1 MTDSAVTEENHYGI
15 NIKKLLE
22 GICLAITGGID
33 YSSDSESTSVDMLCR
48 DLQRMIIEEAQ
59 AAGIKSKNGKKLDYQ
74 AAFALFDDD
83 GTGTITAD
91 EFQHM
96 MVRLQLVD
104 LLPEGQLAKVVAKFD
119 TQGKGYISYDDFEAF
134 AESGQFAG
142 IMLDLDEEEDD
153 EDFCMS
159 SNTPPV
165 AITKNSDMDWLAWF
179 LYKEAYKID
188 AVDPESVIN
197 ELEAVCTESEVLD
210 NQGAVTKKELWTIL
224 FELKLK
230 GNMSHRQFEAA
241 IDHITCEPD
250 DRGNGEELVDYESL
264 CRYVIRMGRAYNSLV
279 QEQKKG
285 VESKYAKLK
294 EMLLKELTSMVSH
307 GTEKADKFN
316 SRKDGMFSM
325 EHGKS
330 FGTSNFRYEKV
341 FRRLDDD
348 GDGRINCREFK
359 NGLRRLRISN
369 EKAWSLKLVRKLF
382 DECDDNGD
390 GLLDLREFS
399 RMINN
404 WINGNPNDTDAAT
417 KNMVANLRLD
427 DDDNA
432 DDDGIFK
439 KERVIYDSE
448 LFQKITS
455 TLMDVVPAG
464 NSSGQSHVE
473 SVKHAVRK
481 FFSRSDPEN
490 TGVVSE
496 ERFRA
501 FCRRSS
507 LQEKLSTSEMRAL
520 LDKLRKKNRRS
531 RIRSSSTNGFVI
543 DYERFLH
550 QISKN
555 GESVPHSHAEAAL
568 TRLQD
573 AAVESAAAGRPFIG
587 LCSLVDPKLTGTIS
601 AEELL
606 MTVKMM
612 GITMTA
618 DELRAIQELLP
629 PSAVGKDGSF
639 DYRELYW
646 TIQHHTPPTGGL
658 RGDFTKTFDFGAR
671 TLSPGTPMEG
681 YSMKKSYKESPRD
694 LDYGGGPLSTP
705 MGTMVATPMRGG
717 DTINST
723 LYRSSQ
729 KLGHTFADRDRD
741 PRYST
746 NAGDVGMRPGSRTMA
761 SSAAYE
767 RQIEILGERSKLAVE
782 EKSREWGSP
791 FSLRKQFEVY
801 DSDMNGLV
809 SMRTFQSTLDEL
821 GVLLSA
827 TELHA
832 VQSYFGRPEDSM
844 IDYHAFCTTFF
855 DNNVR
860 NLTKSNTYSNSRQ
873 HPDGDRKGDRNSL
886 YHDRDHLPPPS
897 RITDT
902 LRKLKSDGKDPRDIF
917 EAYDL
922 DQTGMVDVKD
932 FRRVVSQ
939 LQLLQTEHQMRNAE
953 ETYASLSDRYLICYE
968 DFCRALETNAASE
981 FGGHEYGAT
990 RRSLERSGVG
1000 TRLRT
1005 VLGDGYDGMRRSN
1018 DDTFGESRKH
1028 GGFDDRPRGLDYD
1041 QHTPRDRFSDTRD
1054 RTLDR
1059 NFVSS
1064 YDKGSLLPP
1073 KPSDSV
1079 ARFQPRN
1086 SDSFNISS
1094 SFDSGR

>member
-1 MTDSAVTEENHYGI
+1 VPNLEEWVCLACMTDSAVTEENHYGI
-15 NIKKLLE
+15 NIKNLLE

-33 YSSDSESTSVDMLCR
+33 YTSDEESTSVDMLCR
-48 DLQRMIIEEAQ
+48 DLQRMIVEEAQ
-59 AAGIKSKNGKKLDYQ
+59 AAGSRTKTGRKMDYQ

-83 GTGTITAD
+83 GTGTITSD

-104 LLPEGQLAKVVAKFD
+104 MLPEGQLAQVVAKFD

-134 AESGQFAG
+134 AESGMFSG
-142 IMLDLDEEEDD
+142 IMQSMDDEEED
-153 EDFCMS
+153 EDFGMS

-188 AVDPESVIN
+188 AMDPESVIN
-197 ELEAVCTESEVLD
+197 ELEALCTESEALD
-210 NQGAVTKKELWTIL
+210 NQGAVTKKELWTLL

-241 IDHITCEPD
+241 IDHITCEPED
-250 DRGNGEELVDYESL
+250 KNSRGGGEELVDYESL

-279 QEQKKG
+279 QDQKKE
-285 VESKYAKLK
+285 VESKYAQLK
-294 EMLLKELTSMVSH
+294 NLLLKELTSMVSH
-307 GTEKADKFN
+307 GTEKANKFD
-316 SRKDGMFSM
+316 SRKEGLFST
-325 EHGKS
+325 EHGKG
-330 FGTSNFRYEKV
+330 FGSSNFRYEKV
-341 FRRLDDD
+341 FKRLDDD

-369 EKAWSLKLVRKLF
+369 EKAWSLKLIRKLF
-382 DECDDNGD
+382 DDCDNDGD

-399 RMINN
+399 TMINN
-404 WINGNPNDTDAAT
+404 WINGNPNQTDAAT
-417 KNMVANLRLD
+417 KQLVSNLRLD
-427 DDDNA
+427 DENDH

-439 KERVIYDSE
+439 RERVIYDSE

-464 NSSGQSHVE
+464 NSSGHAHIE
-473 SVKHAVRK
+473 AVKHAVRK

-507 LQEKLSTSEMRAL
+507 LQERLSTSEMRAL

-531 RIRSSSTNGFVI
+531 RIRSSSSSGYVI

-555 GESVPHSHAEAAL
+555 GESVPHSHAESAL

-573 AAVESAAAGRPFIG
+573 AATESAAAGRPFIG
-587 LCSLVDPKLTGTIS
+587 LCSLVDPKLTGCIS
-601 AEELL
+601 SEELL
-606 MTVKMM
+606 LTVKMM

-618 DELRAIQELLP
+618 DELRAVQELLP
-629 PSAVGKDGSF
+629 PGAVGKDGSF

-646 TIQHHTPPTGGL
+646 TIQHHTPPTGGQ
-658 RGDFTKTFDFGAR
+658 RGDFTRTFDFGAR
-671 TLSPGTPMEG
+671 TLSPSTPMPGDTG
-681 YSMKKSYKESPRD
+681 YVTKRGYRESPRD
-694 LDYGGGPLSTP
+694 LDFDTGALSTP

-717 DTINST
+717 GDTINAS
-723 LYRSSQ
+723 LYRSTQ
-729 KLGHTFADRDRD
+729 KLGHTTADRD

-746 NAGDVGMRPGSRTMA
+746 SAGEGMSHSARALA

-767 RQIEILGERSKLAVE
+767 RQIELLGDRTKLAVE
-782 EKSREWGSP
+782 DKSRQWGSP

-801 DSDMNGLV
+801 DSDMNGQV
-809 SMRTFQSTLDEL
+809 SLRTFQSTLDEI

-827 TELHA
+827 TEIHA
-832 VQSYFGRPEDSM
+832 LQSYFGRPEDNL
-844 IDYHAFCTTFF
+844 IDYHSFCQTFF
-855 DNNVR
+855 EDTIRGEVNKFNR
-860 NLTKSNTYSNSRQ
+860 HQ
-873 HPDGDRKGDRNSL
+873 HQHHTSL
-886 YHDRDHLPPPS
+886 RGSGSGQGRSGFDRDRDNLPLPS

-902 LRKLKSDGKDPRDIF
+902 LRKLKGEGKDPRDIF

-932 FRRVVSQ
+932 FRRVVNR
-939 LQLLQTEHQMRNAE
+939 LQLLQSEHQLANAE
-953 ETYASLSDRYLICYE
+953 DTYASLSDRYY
-968 DFCRALETNAASE
+968 TYYT
-981 FGGHEYGAT
+981 HEHIYFNQ
-990 RRSLERSGVG
+990 
-1000 TRLRT
+1000 
-1005 VLGDGYDGMRRSN
+1005 MR
-1018 DDTFGESRKH
+1018 
-1028 GGFDDRPRGLDYD
+1028 Y
-1041 QHTPRDRFSDTRD
+1041 
-1054 RTLDR
+1054 
-1059 NFVSS
+1059 
-1064 YDKGSLLPP
+1064 
-1073 KPSDSV
+1073 
-1079 ARFQPRN
+1079 
-1086 SDSFNISS
+1086 SFLYLC
-1094 SFDSGR
+1094 F